1 MRIRITNKN
10 FEVTEG
16 LESYIAKKVGKLQ
29 RFLSNLDQVRLDLT
43 YENTRDVSDRNVA
56 QITAWN
62 NDGVILRAEERTG
75 DMRSS
80 ITSAVEKMER
90 RIKKYKGKHWY
101 ANQKQRA
108 QTATML
114 EEEEEDEA
122 EEPVVR
128 VKRFQTRPMD
138 VREAID
144 QMELLG
150 HDFFIFY
157 NIDAEGFSVVYR
169 RRAEGYGLLIP
180 ELQ

>member
-1 MRIRITNKN
+1 MRIRITNRN

-16 LESYIAKKVGKLQ
+16 LESYIAEKVGKLQ
-29 RFLSNLDQVRLDLT
+29 RFLSNLDEVRVDLSFEQT
-43 YENTRDVSDRNVA
+43 KDISDRNIA

-62 NDGVILRAEERTG
+62 NDGVILRVEERTG

-80 ITSAVEKMER
+80 ITSAVDKMER

-101 ANQKQRA
+101 ANQKQRTPPA
-108 QTATML
+108 AMF
-114 EEEEEDEA
+114 EEEEEA

-157 NIDAEGFSVVYR
+157 NIDTEGFSVVYR

>member
-1 MRIRITNKN
+1 MRIRINSKN
-10 FEVTEG
+10 FQVTEG
-16 LESYIAKKVGKLQ
+16 LESYVAKKVSKLQ
-29 RFLSNLDQVRLDLT
+29 RFLSNLDEVRLDLT
-43 YENTRDVSDRNVA
+43 YEDTKDVNDRNIA

-80 ITSAVEKMER
+80 ITVAIEKMER

-101 ANQKQRA
+101 ANKKRVQI
-108 QTATML
+108 TPVP
-114 EEEEEDEA
+114 EGEEA
-122 EEPVVR
+122 EGPVVR

-138 VREAID
+138 VQEAID

-157 NIDAEGFSVVYR
+157 NIDTEGFSVVYR

>member
-10 FEVTEG
+10 FEVNEG

-29 RFLSNLDQVRLDLT
+29 RFLSNLDEVRLDLAFEDT
-43 YENTRDVSDRNVA
+43 KDVNDRNIA

-80 ITSAVEKMER
+80 ITSAVEKLER
-90 RIKKYKGKHWY
+90 RIKKYKGKHWQLD
-101 ANQKQRA
+101 QKEKAERVAMFQ
-108 QTATML
+108 Q
-114 EEEEEDEA
+114 EEEA

-128 VKRFQTRPMD
+128 VKRFETRPME

-157 NIDAEGFSVVYR
+157 NIDSGGFSVVYR

-180 ELQ
+180 ELE

>member
-16 LESYIAKKVGKLQ
+16 LESYIAKKVSKLQ
-29 RFLSNLDQVRLDLT
+29 RFLSNLDEVRLDLAFEHT
-43 YENTRDVSDRNVA
+43 KDVSDRNIA

-80 ITSAVEKMER
+80 ITSAVDKLER
-90 RIKKYKGKHWY
+90 RIKKYKGKHWHLDPK
-101 ANQKQRA
+101 QKAERVAMFQ
-108 QTATML
+108 Q
-114 EEEEEDEA
+114 EEEA

-128 VKRFQTRPMD
+128 VKRFETRPME

-157 NIDAEGFSVVYR
+157 NIDTEGFSVVYR

-180 ELQ
+180 ELE

>member
-1 MRIRITNKN
+1 MRIRIHNKN

-29 RFLSNLDQVRLDLT
+29 RFFPNMDAARLDLT
-43 YENTRDVSDRNVA
+43 YEDTRDINDRNIA

-62 NDGVILRAEERTG
+62 NDGVILRAEERTA

-80 ITSAVEKMER
+80 ITSAVDKIER

-101 ANQKQRA
+101 ANQKQRGQPA
-108 QTATML
+108 AFL
-114 EEEEEDEA
+114 EEEEET
-122 EEPVVR
+122 EEPLVR
-128 VKRFQTRPMD
+128 EKRFQTRPMD

-180 ELQ
+180 ELE

>member
-10 FEVTEG
+10 FEVNEG
-16 LESYIAKKVGKLQ
+16 LESYIAQKVSKLQ
-29 RFLSNLDQVRLDLT
+29 RFLSNLDQVRVDLAFEQT
-43 YENTRDVSDRNVA
+43 KDVSDRNIA

-62 NDGVILRAEERTG
+62 NDGVILRAEERTS

-80 ITSAVEKMER
+80 ITSAVEKLER

-101 ANQKQRA
+101 SNQKQRA
-108 QTATML
+108 QASAAML
-114 EEEEEDEA
+114 EEEEEA

-128 VKRFQTRPMD
+128 VKRFHTRPMD
-138 VREAID
+138 AREAID

-157 NIDAEGFSVVYR
+157 NIDTEGFSVVYR
-169 RRAEGYGLLIP
+169 RRTEGYGLLIP
-180 ELQ
+180 ELD